1 MNDEG
6 ELKATIQAVIDAN
19 PQAVEDYHNGKKK
32 AIGALVGQTMKAT
45 TVSYTHLDVY
55 KRQPDIL
62 YNTNSIKAIG
72 NSLNLFNNCCKR
84 RLCYNHN

>member
-1 MNDEG
+1 V
-6 ELKATIQAVIDAN
+6 L
-19 PQAVEDYHNGKKK
+19 P
-32 AIGALVGQTMKAT
+32 ALLLLI
-45 TVSYTHLDVY
+45 HI
-55 KRQPDIL
+55 PDIL